1 MFLSKI
7 PGMILLHRKIL
18 DCVTINILSNWHK
31 SNLSLQSNRAWHSWY
46 LKRPKFTENGW
57 STI

>member
-7 PGMILLHRKIL
+7 PGIILLHRKIL

-31 SNLSLQSNRAWHSWY
+31 SNLSLHRVIGHG
-46 LKRPKFTENGW
+46 TVG
-57 STI
+57 T